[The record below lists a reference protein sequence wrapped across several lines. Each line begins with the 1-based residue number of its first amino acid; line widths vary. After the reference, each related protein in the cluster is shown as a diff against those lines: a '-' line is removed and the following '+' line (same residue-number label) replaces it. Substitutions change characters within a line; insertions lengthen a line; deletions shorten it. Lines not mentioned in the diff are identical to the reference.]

1 MSLLFD
7 IVLALMVVA
16 LALRV
21 IAAEDGFAAVINF
34 AAYGL
39 LVALAWVRLHAADV
53 ALTEVAISGGLAGML
68 LIGAASRLRAIDAQ
82 AAAQRS
88 GPGVKLVAALLSLG
102 VAGGLG
108 LAVLT
113 LPDPAPSLAE
123 MAVANLPPTGVS
135 NPVTAVL
142 MAFRA
147 TDTLLETVV
156 VVLALIGV
164 WSLAPDAL
172 WGGRPGE
179 REHADPNGPLAF
191 LARLLPPIGVVVAVY
206 LLWAGASEP
215 GGAFQGG
222 AILAATW
229 LLAIMAGLTDAPTI
243 GGRALR
249 WLLVAG
255 PQLFLAIG
263 FAGMW
268 WADAFLA
275 YPAAWAKAL
284 IVAIEVAKILSVA
297 ATLGLLLLGPPRRV
311 EAR

>member
-7 IVLALMVVA
+7 IVLSLIVVG

-21 IAAEDGFAAVINF
+21 LAAEDGFAAVVSF

-68 LIGAASRLRAIDAQ
+68 LIGAASRLRAIDAR

-88 GPGVKLVAALLSLG
+88 GPGVRLLAALLSLG
-102 VAGGLG
+102 IAGGLG
-108 LAVLT
+108 LAVLA
-113 LPDPAPSLAE
+113 LPDPAPSLAD
-123 MAVANLPPTGVS
+123 AALAHLPRIGVE

-156 VVLALIGV
+156 VVLALVGV
-164 WSLAPDAL
+164 WSLAPDRL
-172 WGGRPGE
+172 WGGRPGK

-191 LARLLPPIGVVVAVY
+191 LARVLPPIGVVVAVY
-206 LLWAGASEP
+206 LLWVGASEP
-215 GGAFQGG
+215 GGAFPGG

-229 LLAIMAGLTDAPTI
+229 LLVIMAGLTDAPAS
-243 GGRALR
+243 GGRGLR
-249 WLLVAG
+249 GLLVAG
-255 PQLFLAIG
+255 PLLFLAIG
-263 FAGMW
+263 FAGLW
-268 WADAFLA
+268 LADAFLA
-275 YPAAWAKAL
+275 YPVPWAKAL

-297 ATLGLLLLGPPRRV
+297 AALGLLLLGPPRRA

>member
-7 IVLALMVVA
+7 IVLSLIVVA
-16 LALRV
+16 LAVRV
-21 IAAEDGFAAVINF
+21 IVAEDGFAAVVSF

-39 LVALAWVRLHAADV
+39 LVALAWVRLYAADV
-53 ALTEVAISGGLAGML
+53 SLTEVAISGGLAGML
-68 LIGAASRLRAIDAQ
+68 LIGAASRLRAIDAR

-88 GPGVKLVAALLSLG
+88 GRGVRLFAALLSCG

-108 LAVLT
+108 LAVLA

-123 MAVANLPPTGVS
+123 AAVANLPPTGVG

-156 VVLALIGV
+156 VVLALVGV
-164 WSLAPDAL
+164 WSLAPDRL
-172 WGGRPGE
+172 WGGRPGA

-191 LARLLPPIGVVVAVY
+191 LARVLPPIGVVVAVY

-229 LLAIMAGLTDAPTI
+229 LLVIMAGLSDAPATH
-243 GGRALR
+243 GHGLR

-255 PQLFLAIG
+255 PLLFLAVG
-263 FAGMW
+263 FAGIW
-268 WADAFLA
+268 LADAFLA
-275 YPAAWAKAL
+275 YPTDWAKAL
-284 IVAIEVAKILSVA
+284 IVAVEVAKLLSVA
-297 ATLGLLLLGPPRRV
+297 AALGLLLLGPPRRIDTP
-311 EAR
+311 

>member
-7 IVLALMVVA
+7 IVLALIVVG
-16 LALRV
+16 LAMRV
-21 IAAEDGFAAVINF
+21 LAAEDGFAAVVSF

-68 LIGAASRLRAIDAQ
+68 LIGAASRLRAIDAR
-82 AAAQRS
+82 AAAQRCR
-88 GPGVKLVAALLSLG
+88 PAVKLAAAVLSAG
-102 VAGGLG
+102 VAGGLA
-108 LAVLT
+108 LAVLA

-123 MAVANLPPTGVS
+123 AAVAQLPPTGVS

-142 MAFRA
+142 MAFRG

-156 VVLALIGV
+156 VVLALVGV
-164 WSLAPDAL
+164 WSLAPDAR
-172 WGGRPGE
+172 WGGRPGVQE
-179 REHADPNGPLAF
+179 RADPNGPLAF

-206 LLWAGASEP
+206 LLWAGATEP

-229 LLAIMAGLTDAPTI
+229 LLAILAGLTDAPATR
-243 GGRALR
+243 GRALR
-249 WLLVAG
+249 GLLVAG
-255 PQLFLAIG
+255 PLLFLAVG

-268 WADAFLA
+268 AAGAFLA
-275 YPAAWAKAL
+275 YPADWAKGL
-284 IVAIEVAKILSVA
+284 IVAIEAAKIVSVA
-297 ATLGLLLLGPPRRV
+297 AALLLLLLGPPRRV
-311 EAR
+311 EAP